1 VGGHAIHEAGIAR
14 NVIRIV
20 EQAAVT
26 NALHSVT
33 RVVLEIGPL
42 SGVEP
47 EALELAFAALAPG
60 SVMADAEI
68 EVLTPP
74 LILRCSHCEA
84 EYFAH
89 LDDPTCP
96 VCEQEGF
103 DVLRGREMIV
113 RKVMGE

>member
-1 VGGHAIHEAGIAR
+1 MS
-14 NVIRIV
+14 NM
-20 EQAAVT
+20 
-26 NALHSVT
+26 LHSVT
-33 RVVLEIGPL
+33 HVVLEIGPL

-47 EALELAFAALAPG
+47 GALELAFTALAPG
-60 SVMADAEI
+60 SVIADAEI

-89 LDDPTCP
+89 LDDLICP

-103 DVLRGREMIV
+103 EVLQGREMVV
-113 RKVMGE
+113 RKVTGE